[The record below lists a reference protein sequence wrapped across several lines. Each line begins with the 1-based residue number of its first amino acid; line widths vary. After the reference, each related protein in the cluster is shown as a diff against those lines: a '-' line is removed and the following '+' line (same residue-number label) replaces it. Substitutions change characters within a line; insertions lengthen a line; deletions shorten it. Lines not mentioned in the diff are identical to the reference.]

1 MSHSDAYD
9 YRRAQMVE
17 SLRRGGVED
26 ARVLDA
32 MAEVPRHLFVPE
44 AFRHQ
49 AYSDDVSIHIGEGQ
63 TISQPR
69 IVALMTGAA
78 EIEPGD
84 RVLEI
89 GTGSGY
95 QAAVLSKLA
104 RFVFT
109 VERVSSLARQA
120 KAVLDHLGVDN
131 VSVKVM
137 DGTLGWRAQ
146 APTTEGQN
154 CAASPYDAI
163 LVTAGAPEVP
173 APLVEQLADGGRLVV
188 PVGPRETQVLKVVE
202 RRGDRMFTGELKGA
216 CFVPLIGRHGW
227 GEEPA

>member
-1 MSHSDAYD
+1 VVSSDAYD

-17 SLRRGGVED
+17 ALRRGGID
-26 ARVLDA
+26 DRRVLEV
-32 MAEVPRHLFVPE
+32 MAAVPRHLFVPE
-44 AFRHQ
+44 ALRHQ
-49 AYSDDVSIHIGEGQ
+49 AYSDDVSINIGEGQ

-69 IVALMTGAA
+69 IVALMTQAA
-78 EIEPGD
+78 RIQPSD

-95 QAAVLSKLA
+95 QAAVLSYLA
-104 RFVFT
+104 QFVFT
-109 VERVSSLARQA
+109 VERVASLARQA
-120 KAVLDHLGVDN
+120 KRVLDHLQIEN

-146 APTTEGQN
+146 APF
-154 CAASPYDAI
+154 DVI

-188 PVGPRETQVLKVVE
+188 PVGPRETQVLKVIQ
-202 RRGDRMFTGELKGA
+202 RRGERTFASELKGA

-227 GEEPA
+227 EDRSQ

>member
-1 MSHSDAYD
+1 ML
-9 YRRAQMVE
+9 E
-17 SLRRGGVED
+17 SLKRGGISDE
-26 ARVLDA
+26 RVMGA
-32 MAEVPRHLFVPE
+32 MAEIPRHYFVPE

-49 AYSDDVSIHIGEGQ
+49 AYDDDVSIHIGEGQ

-69 IVALMTGAA
+69 IVALMTESAR
-78 EIEPGD
+78 IDPQD
-84 RVLEI
+84 RVLEV

-109 VERVSSLARQA
+109 VERVASLARQA
-120 KAVLDHLGVDN
+120 KNVLDQLGVDN
-131 VSVKVM
+131 VSIKVM

-146 APTTEGQN
+146 APF
-154 CAASPYDAI
+154 DAI

-173 APLVEQLADGGRLVV
+173 EPLVKQLADGGRLVV
-188 PVGPRETQVLKVVE
+188 PVGPRETQVLKIVE
-202 RRGDRMFTGELKGA
+202 RRGDRTFAHELKGA

-227 GEEPA
+227 EERSD

>member
-1 MSHSDAYD
+1 
-9 YRRAQMVE
+9 MVE
-17 SLRRGGVED
+17 SLKRGGISDRRLIEV
-26 ARVLDA
+26 
-32 MAEVPRHLFVPE
+32 MAEIPRHLFVPE

-49 AYSDDVSIHIGEGQ
+49 AYDDDVSVHIGEGQ

-69 IVALMTGAA
+69 IVALMTESARIG
-78 EIEPGD
+78 PGH

-95 QAAVLSKLA
+95 QAAVLARLA
-104 RFVFT
+104 QFVFT
-109 VERVSSLARQA
+109 VERVASLARQA
-120 KAVLDHLGVDN
+120 KIVLDQLGVGN

-146 APTTEGQN
+146 AP
-154 CAASPYDAI
+154 YDAI

-173 APLVEQLADGGRLVV
+173 EPLVDQLADGGRLVV
-188 PVGPRETQVLKVVE
+188 PVGPRETQVLKIVE
-202 RRGDRMFTGELKGA
+202 RRGERTFARELKGA

-227 GEEPA
+227 QEEPR

>member
-1 MSHSDAYD
+1 
-9 YRRAQMVE
+9 MVE
-17 SLRRGGVED
+17 SLRRGGIED
-26 ARVLDA
+26 PRVLEM
-32 MAEVPRHLFVPE
+32 MAQVPRHYFVPE

-49 AYSDDVSIHIGEGQ
+49 AYDDDVSIHIGEGQ

-69 IVALMTGAA
+69 IVALMTQAA
-78 EIEPGD
+78 KIDPMD

-95 QAAVLSKLA
+95 QAAVLSGLA

-120 KAVLDHLGVDN
+120 KSVMDQMGLEN

-146 APTTEGQN
+146 APF
-154 CAASPYDAI
+154 DAI

-188 PVGPRETQVLKVVE
+188 PVGPRESQVLKIVQ
-202 RRGDRMFTGELKGA
+202 RRGDRSFTKELKGA

-227 GEEPA
+227 KGETD

>member
-1 MSHSDAYD
+1 VTLPANDAYA
-9 YRRAQMVE
+9 YRRAQMLE
-17 SLRRGGVED
+17 SLKQGGITD
-26 ARVLDA
+26 TRVMEA
-32 MAEVPRHLFVPE
+32 MAEVPRHYFVPE

-49 AYSDDVSIHIGEGQ
+49 AYDDDVSIHIGEGQ

-69 IVALMTGAA
+69 IVALMTASA
-78 EIEPGD
+78 RIDPMD
-84 RVLEI
+84 RVLEV

-109 VERVSSLARQA
+109 VERVASLARQA
-120 KAVLDHLGVDN
+120 KSVLDQLGVDN
-131 VSVKVM
+131 VSIKVM

-146 APTTEGQN
+146 APF
-154 CAASPYDAI
+154 DAI

-173 APLVEQLADGGRLVV
+173 EPLVDQLADGGRLVV
-188 PVGPRETQVLKVVE
+188 PVGPRETQVLKIVE
-202 RRGDRMFTGELKGA
+202 RRGDRSFAHELKGA

-227 GEEPA
+227 ETD

>member
-1 MSHSDAYD
+1 LQANDAYA
-9 YRRAQMVE
+9 YRRAQMLE
-17 SLRRGGVED
+17 SLKRGGITD
-26 ARVLDA
+26 DRVMEA
-32 MAEVPRHLFVPE
+32 MAEIPRHYFVPE

-49 AYSDDVSIHIGEGQ
+49 AYDDDVSIHIGEGQ

-69 IVALMTGAA
+69 IVALMTESAR
-78 EIEPGD
+78 IDPMD
-84 RVLEI
+84 RVLEV

-109 VERVSSLARQA
+109 VERVASLARQA
-120 KAVLDHLGVDN
+120 KSVLDQLGVDN
-131 VSVKVM
+131 VSIKVM

-146 APTTEGQN
+146 APF
-154 CAASPYDAI
+154 DAI

-173 APLVEQLADGGRLVV
+173 EPLVNQLADGGRLVV
-188 PVGPRETQVLKVVE
+188 PVGPRETQVLKIVE
-202 RRGDRMFTGELKGA
+202 RRGDRTFAHELKGA

-227 GEEPA
+227 EESTD

>member
-1 MSHSDAYD
+1 MASDAYA
-9 YRRAQMVE
+9 YRRAQMVD
-17 SLRRGGVED
+17 SLTREGISNQ
-26 ARVLDA
+26 RVLEA
-32 MAEVPRHLFVPE
+32 MAEVPRHFFVPE

-49 AYSDDVSIHIGEGQ
+49 AYDGDVSINIGEGQ

-69 IVALMTGAA
+69 IVALMTESAR
-78 EIEPGD
+78 IEPGH

-104 RFVFT
+104 QFVFS

-120 KAVLDHLGVDN
+120 KRVLDQLGVEN

-146 APTTEGQN
+146 AP
-154 CAASPYDAI
+154 YDAI

-173 APLVEQLADGGRLVV
+173 QPLVDQLADGGRLVV
-188 PVGPRETQVLKVVE
+188 PVGPRETQVLRIVE
-202 RRGDRMFTGELKGA
+202 RRGDRTFGHELKGA

-227 GEEPA
+227 ASD

>member
-1 MSHSDAYD
+1 MGNDAYA
-9 YRRAQMVE
+9 YRRAQMV
-17 SLRRGGVED
+17 D
-26 ARVLDA
+26 ALTREGISNQRVLEA
-32 MAEVPRHLFVPE
+32 MAEIPRHFFVPE

-49 AYSDDVSIHIGEGQ
+49 AYDGDVSINIGEGQ

-69 IVALMTGAA
+69 IVALMTESAR
-78 EIEPGD
+78 IDPDD

-95 QAAVLSKLA
+95 QAAVLSRLA
-104 RFVFT
+104 RFVST
-109 VERVSSLARQA
+109 IERVASLARQA
-120 KAVLDHLGVDN
+120 KTVLDQLRIDN

-146 APTTEGQN
+146 APF
-154 CAASPYDAI
+154 DAI

-173 APLVEQLADGGRLVV
+173 EPLVKQLADGGRLVV
-188 PVGPRETQVLKVVE
+188 PVGPRDTQVLKIVE
-202 RRGDRMFTGELKGA
+202 RRGERTFAHELKGA

-227 GEEPA
+227 EERPD

>member
-1 MSHSDAYD
+1 VNAVRGDGYA

-17 SLRRGGVED
+17 ALRRGGIRD
-26 ARVLDA
+26 PRVLEA

-44 AFRHQ
+44 ALRHQ

-69 IVALMTGAA
+69 IVALMTEAA
-78 EIEPGD
+78 RIGPEG

-95 QAAVLSKLA
+95 QAAVLSQLA

-109 VERVSSLARQA
+109 IERVGSLAREA
-120 KAVLDHLGVDN
+120 KRVLDFLEIDN

-146 APTTEGQN
+146 AP
-154 CAASPYDAI
+154 YDAI

-173 APLVEQLADGGRLVV
+173 APLVGQLADGGRLLV
-188 PVGPRETQVLKVVE
+188 PVGPRDTQVLQVVE
-202 RRGDRMFTGELKGA
+202 RRGERTLTSELKGA

-227 GEEPA
+227 EAKES

>member
-1 MSHSDAYD
+1 MARADGYA

-17 SLRRGGVED
+17 SLRRGGIRD
-26 ARVLDA
+26 ARLLEV

-44 AFRHQ
+44 ALRHQ

-69 IVALMTGAA
+69 IVALMTEAA
-78 EIEPGD
+78 QIGPEG

-95 QAAVLSKLA
+95 QAAVLSSLA

-109 VERVSSLARQA
+109 IERVGSLAREA
-120 KAVLDHLGVDN
+120 KRVLDFLGIDN

-146 APTTEGQN
+146 APF
-154 CAASPYDAI
+154 DAI

-173 APLVEQLADGGRLVV
+173 APLVGQLADGGRLVV
-188 PVGPRETQVLKVVE
+188 PVGPRDTQVLQVVE
-202 RRGDRMFTGELKGA
+202 RRGERTFASELKGA

-227 GEEPA
+227 EAKES

>member
-1 MSHSDAYD
+1 MARADGYA

-17 SLRRGGVED
+17 SLRRGGIRD
-26 ARVLDA
+26 ARLLEV

-44 AFRHQ
+44 ALRHQ

-69 IVALMTGAA
+69 IVALMTEAA
-78 EIEPGD
+78 RIGPEG

-95 QAAVLSKLA
+95 QAAVLSSLA

-109 VERVSSLARQA
+109 IERVGSLAREA
-120 KAVLDHLGVDN
+120 KRVLDFLGIDN

-146 APTTEGQN
+146 AP
-154 CAASPYDAI
+154 YDAI

-173 APLVEQLADGGRLVV
+173 APLVGQLADGGRLVV
-188 PVGPRETQVLKVVE
+188 PVGPRDTQVLQVVE
-202 RRGDRMFTGELKGA
+202 RRGERTFASELKGA

-227 GEEPA
+227 EAKES

>member
-1 MSHSDAYD
+1 VANDAYA

-17 SLRRGGVED
+17 SLRRGGIKGP
-26 ARVLDA
+26 RVLEV
-32 MAEVPRHLFVPE
+32 MAEIPRHFFVPE
-44 AFRHQ
+44 AFCHQ
-49 AYSDDVSIHIGEGQ
+49 AYDDDVSIHIGEGQ

-69 IVALMTGAA
+69 IVALMTEAA
-78 EIEPGD
+78 RIEPLD

-95 QAAVLSKLA
+95 QAAVLARLA

-109 VERVSSLARQA
+109 VERVPSLARQA
-120 KAVLDHLGVDN
+120 KIMLDQLGVEN

-146 APTTEGQN
+146 
-154 CAASPYDAI
+154 SPFDAI
-163 LVTAGAPEVP
+163 LVTAGAPDVP
-173 APLVEQLADGGRLVV
+173 APLIEQLADGGRLVV
-188 PVGPRETQVLKVVE
+188 PVGPRDTQVLKIVE
-202 RRGDRMFTGELKGA
+202 RRGDRTFAHELKGA

-227 GEEPA
+227 DEKP

>member
-1 MSHSDAYD
+1 
-9 YRRAQMVE
+9 MVD
-17 SLRRGGVED
+17 SLRRGGITD
-26 ARVLDA
+26 ARVLEV
-32 MAEVPRHLFVPE
+32 MASVPRHLFVPE
-44 AFRHQ
+44 ALRHQ
-49 AYSDDVSIHIGEGQ
+49 AYDDDVSIHIGEGQ

-69 IVALMTGAA
+69 IVALMTQAA
-78 EIEPGD
+78 RIEPSY

-95 QAAVLSKLA
+95 QAAVLASLA

-109 VERVSSLARQA
+109 VERVASLARQA
-120 KAVLDHLGVDN
+120 KTVLDLLEVEN

-146 APTTEGQN
+146 AP
-154 CAASPYDAI
+154 YDAV

-188 PVGPRETQVLKVVE
+188 PIGPRDSQVLTVVE
-202 RRGDRMFTGELKGA
+202 RRGRSQFKTQLQGA

-227 GEEPA
+227 EEAPE

>member
-1 MSHSDAYD
+1 VPNDAYA
-9 YRRAQMVE
+9 YRRAQMLE
-17 SLRRGGVED
+17 SLKRGGITDE
-26 ARVLDA
+26 RVMEA
-32 MAEVPRHLFVPE
+32 MAEIPRHYFVPE

-49 AYSDDVSIHIGEGQ
+49 AYDDDVSIHIGEGQ

-69 IVALMTGAA
+69 IVALMTESAR
-78 EIEPGD
+78 IDPMD
-84 RVLEI
+84 RVLEV

-95 QAAVLSKLA
+95 QAVVLSKLA

-109 VERVSSLARQA
+109 VERVASLARQA
-120 KAVLDHLGVDN
+120 KSVLDQLGVDN

-146 APTTEGQN
+146 APF
-154 CAASPYDAI
+154 DAI

-173 APLVEQLADGGRLVV
+173 EPLVEQLADGGRLVV
-188 PVGPRETQVLKVVE
+188 PVGPRETQVLKIVE
-202 RRGDRMFTGELKGA
+202 RRGDRTFAHELKGA

-227 GEEPA
+227 EEKQD